1 MKRNRFTDEQIIGIL
16 KEHEAGTPVSELCR
30 KHGVSDA
37 SIYKWKA
44 KFGGMEVSEAKR
56 LKTLEDENTKL
67 KRLLADAML
76 DNAAL
81 KDLLGKVVTPAAKRK
96 AVAHLMSHHEM
107 SERRACKAI
116 GFCRM
121 TVRYETRRDD
131 DHELRERMK
140 ALAHERRRFGYRR
153 IHVLLRREGHLVNHK
168 RLFRLYREEKLT
180 VRKRGGRKRA
190 IGTRAPMLVPM
201 VANDRWSLD
210 FVSDQFTDGR
220 RLRIL
225 TVVDDCTRECL
236 ALVADTSLSGL
247 RVARELDR
255 IIEERGKPRMIVS
268 DNGSEFTSNAILQW
282 ADRTKVD
289 WHYIAPGK
297 PIQNAFIESFNG
309 RLRDEFLN
317 ETLFSS
323 LAHARSA
330 LSNWRSDYN
339 NQRPHSGLG
348 WLTPAEFAQTLN
360 PRRDAVLR
368 SRNGSAPQP
377 AATEP
382 TTATKNR
389 WSELKTDKTW
399 GQGHRAY
406 PSPSN
411 IPPNDLKIS
420 IGKIILVIRRGI
432 NIF

>member
-81 KDLLGKVVTPAAKRK
+81 KDLFGKEVVTPAAKRK
-96 AVAHLMSHHEM
+96 AVAHLMIHHEM

-121 TVRYETRRDD
+121 TIRYETRRDD

-339 NQRPHSGLG
+339 DQRPHSGLG

-389 WSELKTDKTW
+389 WSERKT
-399 GQGHRAY
+399 G
-406 PSPSN
+406 
-411 IPPNDLKIS
+411 
-420 IGKIILVIRRGI
+420 
-432 NIF
+432 